1 MRKQLCYNRASGRAS
16 CWLIGGLGCLG
27 VAVIAIIAMVF
38 LGRSLVNIFGRPIEE
53 VVSKAQVVV
62 PVQRAAYDAL
72 QQYAAANNGKYPK
85 SLKELT
91 PKYSAEDL
99 TRPIKLND
107 GSEVRLVY
115 KPPQQG
121 AAPDT
126 VILEHKP
133 PIKSQ
138 MELFGQKIDMEFTYQ
153 VQLNGEVYQQ
163 QVIIDPEGSK
173 QIQRQRFRR

>member
-1 MRKQLCYNRASGRAS
+1 MRKQVRNNRAAGRAS

-27 VAVIAIIAMVF
+27 VAVIGVIALVLMS
-38 LGRSLVNIFGRPIEE
+38 RSLVNTLGKPIEE

-62 PVQRAAYDAL
+62 SVQRAAYDAL

-91 PKYSAEDL
+91 PKYATEDL
-99 TRPIKLND
+99 TRPIRLSD
-107 GSEVRLVY
+107 GSEVRLLY

-121 AAPDT
+121 TTPDT

-138 MELFGQKIDMEFTYQ
+138 MEILGQKVDMEFTYQ

-163 QVIIDPEGSK
+163 QVIIDPEGNK
-173 QIQRQRFRR
+173 QTQRQRFRR

>member
-1 MRKQLCYNRASGRAS
+1 MRTLRFRNRCAGRAS

-27 VAVIAIIAMVF
+27 IVVIGIIAMVI
-38 LGRSLVNIFGRPIEE
+38 LGRSLVDTVGRPIEE

-62 PVQRAAYDAL
+62 SVQRAAYDAL
-72 QQYAAANNGKYPK
+72 QQYAAAHNGRYPK

-91 PKYSAEDL
+91 PKYAAEDL
-99 TRPIKLND
+99 TRPIKLED

-115 KPPQQG
+115 KPPQPN
-121 AAPDT
+121 ASPDT

-138 MELFGQKIDMEFTYQ
+138 MELFGQKVDMEFTYQ
-153 VQLNGEVYQQ
+153 VQLDGQTYQQ
-163 QVIIDPEGSK
+163 QVIIDPQGNK
-173 QIQRQRFRR
+173 QIQRQRYRR